1 MKKRVLIV
9 SASAGTGHVRAA
21 EALAKAFGQDRR
33 IGEISNL
40 DALQYTNKFFRDF
53 YSKLYMR
60 MVRSAPDVLGWLY
73 KASDEPWKTDT
84 VRLRMDR
91 LNTQPLVRF
100 IRKFDPHIIVCTH
113 FMPAGIILHL

>member
-1 MKKRVLIV
+1 
-9 SASAGTGHVRAA
+9 
-21 EALAKAFGQDRR
+21 
-33 IGEISNL
+33 
-40 DALQYTNKFFRDF
+40 
-53 YSKLYMR
+53 MR

-100 IRKFDPHIIVCTH
+100 IRKFDPHITVCTH
-113 FMPAGIILHL
+113 FMPAGIISHLLEKRRLRTHHSIVVTDFDCHAMWLSRQCH